1 MTMLHALP
9 ARIAVGDLRPGP
21 NRRRRTIGSAPVPV
35 GAGGAAVRLAA
46 PASADWPRPGNPP
59 SMLGAAPASSAPGG
73 AGAAGRAVSDAANR
87 RGLGTE
93 QMLGASHDGISS
105 TRAKPPVPSVNY
117 HLLLACNMACGH
129 CFAANLSG
137 KRLPDEGAAD
147 VVRMLA
153 EHGFEKI
160 NFAGGEPLLHP
171 GLDFLIR
178 TAKECGMTTS
188 VVTNGTRVTAQWLD
202 GISEHL
208 DWMALSIDSSSP
220 ETHAAL
226 GRADGNGPMS
236 SERYLEMCGAIR
248 RRGIRL
254 KINTVVTIHNHAEV
268 MADFI
273 RDARPERW
281 KIMRALS
288 VGGQND
294 GKPGPFEVTG
304 AQFDAYVERNA
315 PVEGVE
321 AVPEDNDLM
330 TGSYV
335 MVDPMGRFYDNVDGR
350 YRYGRPI
357 LQAGVE
363 EALRDVKIDAEAF
376 ERRGGRYGWRAGPPE
391 AARAHARAHPDVA
404 GRSGEQA

>member
-1 MTMLHALP
+1 MDSSNACTKL
-9 ARIAVGDLRPGP
+9 
-21 NRRRRTIGSAPVPV
+21 PVP
-35 GAGGAAVRLAA
+35 A
-46 PASADWPRPGNPP
+46 
-59 SMLGAAPASSAPGG
+59 
-73 AGAAGRAVSDAANR
+73 
-87 RGLGTE
+87 
-93 QMLGASHDGISS
+93 
-105 TRAKPPVPSVNY
+105 VNY
-117 HLLLACNMACGH
+117 HILQVCNMTCGH
-129 CFAANLSG
+129 CFAANLS
-137 KRLPDEGAAD
+137 KERLPDEEAAD
-147 VVRMLA
+147 MVRLLA
-153 EHGFEKI
+153 GHGFEKI

-171 GLDFLIR
+171 ALNLLIR

-202 GISEHL
+202 EISGHL
-208 DWMALSIDSSSP
+208 DWMALSIDSPDP
-220 ETHAAL
+220 ETHAAS

-236 SERYLEMCGAIR
+236 TEKYLEMCGAIR

-254 KINTVVTIHNHAEV
+254 KINTVVTIHNRAEI

-281 KIMRALS
+281 KIMRALL

-304 AQFDAYVERNA
+304 TQFDAYVERNA
-315 PVEGVE
+315 PVDGVE
-321 AVPEDNDLM
+321 VVPEDNDLM

-357 LQAGVE
+357 LRAGVE

-376 ERRGGRYGWRAGPPE
+376 ERRGGRYEWRAGPPE
-391 AARAHARAHPDVA
+391 AARAPARAHPDVA
-404 GRSGEQA
+404 GRGGEQA